1 MNKKL
6 LQQVNSL
13 TSTVDSLNA
22 TINAQTQLIAQLN
35 QTIQEL
41 KEQLNKNSKNSSKP
55 PSSDGFKKPAPKS
68 LRKPSGKKAGGQNRH
83 QALELPICMLYGDT
97 RRGAFSSDVKAAVQY
112 GENLQSLAV
121 ALNTVGAVSI
131 KRTHEILSGVFNIP
145 IATGT
150 ISSMVKRC
158 ADSLSET
165 VGKIKDKM
173 IGSALGHFDETGTRV
188 DKKLW
193 CAHLLRESTGID
205 ENHSEQKWASAF
217 IDLLLEMKKV
227 KGKSVEKGKDFLSY
241 YHYHKFDKKYDEL
254 IEQARK
260 ENPLPKTTEKKR
272 GRKKKGKILA
282 LVERLANY
290 KASVC
295 LFIHNFN
302 VPFDNNQAE
311 RDLRMIK
318 VKTKVSGCFRTEE
331 GARDYLKIMSYVG
344 TAHKQGY
351 NAYEAIKNA
360 ITGHPDFIFE

>member
-6 LQQVNSL
+6 LQQANSL

-22 TINAQTQLIAQLN
+22 TSNAQTQLIAQLN

-41 KEQLNKNSKNSSKP
+41 KEQLNKNSKNSPKRGNAGMEQCGVLP
-55 PSSDGFKKPAPKS
+55 EFK
-68 LRKPSGKKAGGQNRH
+68 
-83 QALELPICMLYGDT
+83 
-97 RRGAFSSDVKAAVQY
+97 
-112 GENLQSLAV
+112 
-121 ALNTVGAVSI
+121 
-131 KRTHEILSGVFNIP
+131 
-145 IATGT
+145 
-150 ISSMVKRC
+150 
-158 ADSLSET
+158 
-165 VGKIKDKM
+165 
-173 IGSALGHFDETGTRV
+173 
-188 DKKLW
+188 
-193 CAHLLRESTGID
+193 GID
-205 ENHSEQKWASAF
+205 ENHPEQKWASAF

-227 KGKSVEKGKDFLSY
+227 KDKAVEKGKDFLSY

-260 ENPLPKTTEKKR
+260 ENPLPETAEKKR

-290 KASVC
+290 KVPVC

-331 GARDYLKIMSYVG
+331 GARDYRKIMSYVG
-344 TAHKQGY
+344 TAHKQGH
-351 NAYEAIKNA
+351 NAYQAIKNA
-360 ITGHPDFIFE
+360 ISGHPDFIFE